1 MSQPVAGW
9 YPDPAGSPRLRWWNG
24 SSWTEQFQPMPNFR
38 QQPIPAPMRSVPV
51 PTPGVPAAHNAP
63 MQQGGARGIPAP
75 QPRQPVPAQQGA
87 AQSDSSAPSG
97 PRMPSSQQ
105 APKVHP
111 NPYQNTGVTPVFSDD
126 EDTPA
131 QKGSDKK
138 AKASSG
144 QGWFIGMFAAWI
156 LVVILAATAVYTGLS
171 YSSASKDL
179 AKAESE
185 HAAAQAEYDEA
196 QSGLEQAQ
204 KELTEAQK

>member
-38 QQPIPAPMRSVPV
+38 QQPIPRTHAKRPRAHPWRARSAQCADAARWRAGNPR
-51 PTPGVPAAHNAP
+51 TPASTAS
-63 MQQGGARGIPAP
+63 
-75 QPRQPVPAQQGA
+75 PRSAGRSAV
-87 AQSDSSAPSG
+87 DSSAPSG

>member
-1 MSQPVAGW
+1 M
-9 YPDPAGSPRLRWWNG
+9 
-24 SSWTEQFQPMPNFR
+24 
-38 QQPIPAPMRSVPV
+38 
-51 PTPGVPAAHNAP
+51 
-63 MQQGGARGIPAP
+63 
-75 QPRQPVPAQQGA
+75 
-87 AQSDSSAPSG
+87 
-97 PRMPSSQQ
+97 
-105 APKVHP
+105 
-111 NPYQNTGVTPVFSDD
+111 TPVFSDD
-126 EDTPA
+126 EDTPT

>member
-51 PTPGVPAAHNAP
+51 PTPGAPAAHNAP

-111 NPYQNTGVTPVFSDD
+111 NPYQNTG
-126 EDTPA
+126 
-131 QKGSDKK
+131 
-138 AKASSG
+138 KASSG